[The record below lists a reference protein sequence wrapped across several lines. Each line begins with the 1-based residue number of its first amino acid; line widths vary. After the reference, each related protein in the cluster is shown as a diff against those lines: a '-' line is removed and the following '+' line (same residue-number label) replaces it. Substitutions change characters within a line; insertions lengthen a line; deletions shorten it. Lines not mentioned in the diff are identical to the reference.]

1 MKIRKAI
8 VTAAGPG
15 QDALPL
21 HVLVDRDGV
30 EKTAIEMIIEEID
43 SAGIESV
50 GVIINPG
57 SAHAYR
63 EAAGK
68 YQDRLTFIEQSEAG
82 AGYGQA
88 ILSGKE
94 FIGDEPFLHMVGD
107 HLCFSKTP
115 KRCAMQL
122 CEVASKQGCMV
133 SAVQATRESLLP
145 QFGTIG
151 GIRTNDLERVIEV
164 KRVIEKPTPTQAE
177 QELTIAGFRS
187 GTYLCFFGMH
197 VLMPTIFSRLE
208 ELIGQNPGPLPLTEG
223 LQAALLRE
231 RYLAYEIDGY
241 RYNIGVKYGLL
252 QCQLALGLSGVD
264 RDRILTQLIEL
275 LGTHR

>member
-30 EKTAIEMIIEEID
+30 EKTAIEMITEEID
-43 SAGIESV
+43 SAGIESI
-50 GVIINPG
+50 GVIINPD

-88 ILSGKE
+88 ILRGKE
-94 FIGDEPFLHMVGD
+94 FVGNEPFLHMVGD

-151 GIRTNDLERVIEV
+151 GIRTNDLERIVEV

-197 VLMPTIFSRLE
+197 VLMPTIFNRLE
-208 ELIGQNPGPLPLTEG
+208 ELLMEHRGPLPLTNG

-252 QCQLALGLSGVD
+252 QCQLALGLSGID

>member
-30 EKTAIEMIIEEID
+30 EKTAIEMIVEEID

-63 EAAGK
+63 KAAGK

-94 FIGDEPFLHMVGD
+94 FIANEPFLHMVGD

>member
-50 GVIINPG
+50 GVIINQG

-94 FIGDEPFLHMVGD
+94 FVGNEPFLHMVGD

-122 CEVASKQGCMV
+122 CEVASKQECMV

-151 GIRTNDLERVIEV
+151 GIRTNDLERVVEV

-197 VLMPTIFSRLE
+197 VLMPTIFNRLE
-208 ELIGQNPGPLPLTEG
+208 ELLIEHRGPLPLTDG
-223 LQAALLRE
+223 LQAALSRE

-252 QCQLALGLSGVD
+252 QCQLALGLSGID

>member
-1 MKIRKAI
+1 MRIRKAI

-21 HVLVDRDGV
+21 HLLVDRDGV

-43 SAGIESV
+43 SAGIDSI
-50 GVIINPG
+50 GVIVNPG
-57 SAHAYR
+57 SQGAYR

-68 YQDRLTFIEQSEAG
+68 YHDRLTFIEQVQVG

-88 ILSGKE
+88 ILAGRD
-94 FIGDEPFLHMVGD
+94 FAGGEPFLHMVGD

-145 QFGTIG
+145 EFGTIG
-151 GIRTNDLERVIEV
+151 GVRLQDLERVIEV
-164 KRVIEKPTPTQAE
+164 KQVIEKPTPTQAE

-197 VLMPTIFSRLE
+197 VLMPSIFPRLE
-208 ELIGQNPGPLPLTEG
+208 EVISKSNGPVPLTLG
-223 LQAALLRE
+223 LQVALRRE
-231 RYLAYEIDGY
+231 RYLGYEIDGY

-264 RDRILTQLIEL
+264 RDRILTQLIDL
-275 LGTHR
+275 LSIHR

>member
-57 SAHAYR
+57 SANAYR

-197 VLMPTIFSRLE
+197 VLMPTIFSRLQ

>member
-94 FIGDEPFLHMVGD
+94 FIANEPFLHMVGD

>member
-1 MKIRKAI
+1 
-8 VTAAGPG
+8 
-15 QDALPL
+15 
-21 HVLVDRDGV
+21 
-30 EKTAIEMIIEEID
+30 
-43 SAGIESV
+43 
-50 GVIINPG
+50 
-57 SAHAYR
+57 
-63 EAAGK
+63 
-68 YQDRLTFIEQSEAG
+68 
-82 AGYGQA
+82 
-88 ILSGKE
+88 
-94 FIGDEPFLHMVGD
+94 
-107 HLCFSKTP
+107 
-115 KRCAMQL
+115 MQL

-151 GIRTNDLERVIEV
+151 GIRTNDLERIVEV

-197 VLMPTIFSRLE
+197 VLMPTIFNRLE
-208 ELIGQNPGPLPLTEG
+208 ELLMEHRGPLPLTNG

-252 QCQLALGLSGVD
+252 QCQLALGLSGID

>member
-43 SAGIESV
+43 SAGIESI

-88 ILSGKE
+88 ILRGKE
-94 FIGDEPFLHMVGD
+94 FVGNEPFLHMVGD

-151 GIRTNDLERVIEV
+151 GIRTNDLERIVEV

-197 VLMPTIFSRLE
+197 VLMPTIFNRLE
-208 ELIGQNPGPLPLTEG
+208 ELLMEHRGPLPLTNG

-252 QCQLALGLSGVD
+252 QCQLALGLSGID

>member
-197 VLMPTIFSRLE
+197 VLMPAIFSRLE
-208 ELIGQNPGPLPLTEG
+208 ELIGQNHGPLPLTEG

>member
-1 MKIRKAI
+1 
-8 VTAAGPG
+8 
-15 QDALPL
+15 
-21 HVLVDRDGV
+21 
-30 EKTAIEMIIEEID
+30 
-43 SAGIESV
+43 
-50 GVIINPG
+50 
-57 SAHAYR
+57 
-63 EAAGK
+63 
-68 YQDRLTFIEQSEAG
+68 
-82 AGYGQA
+82 
-88 ILSGKE
+88 
-94 FIGDEPFLHMVGD
+94 MVGD

-151 GIRTNDLERVIEV
+151 GIRTNDLERIVEV

-197 VLMPTIFSRLE
+197 VLMPTIFNRLE
-208 ELIGQNPGPLPLTEG
+208 ELLMEHRGPLPLTNG

-252 QCQLALGLSGVD
+252 QCQLALGLSGID

>member
-43 SAGIESV
+43 SAGIESI
-50 GVIINPG
+50 GVIINPD

-88 ILSGKE
+88 ILRGKE
-94 FIGDEPFLHMVGD
+94 FVENEPFLHMVGD

-151 GIRTNDLERVIEV
+151 GIRTNDLERIVEV

-197 VLMPTIFSRLE
+197 VLMPTIFNRLE
-208 ELIGQNPGPLPLTEG
+208 ELLMEHRGPLPLTNG

-252 QCQLALGLSGVD
+252 QCQLALGLSGID

>member
-197 VLMPTIFSRLE
+197 VLMPTIFSRLQ

>member
-57 SAHAYR
+57 SATAYR

>member
-57 SAHAYR
+57 SANAYR

-197 VLMPTIFSRLE
+197 VLMPTIFSRLQ

-231 RYLAYEIDGY
+231 RYLACEIDGY

>member
-57 SAHAYR
+57 SATAYR

-94 FIGDEPFLHMVGD
+94 FIANEPFLHMVGD

-197 VLMPTIFSRLE
+197 VLMPTIFSRLQ

>member
-57 SAHAYR
+57 SANAYR

-197 VLMPTIFSRLE
+197 VLMPTIFSRLH

>member
-43 SAGIESV
+43 SAGIESI

-88 ILSGKE
+88 ILRGKE
-94 FIGDEPFLHMVGD
+94 FVGNEPFLHMVGD
-107 HLCFSKTP
+107 HLCFSKSP

-151 GIRTNDLERVIEV
+151 GIRTNDLERIVEV

-197 VLMPTIFSRLE
+197 VLMPTIFNRLE
-208 ELIGQNPGPLPLTEG
+208 ELLMEHRGPLPLTNG

-252 QCQLALGLSGVD
+252 QCQLALGLSGID

>member
-57 SAHAYR
+57 SATAYR

-94 FIGDEPFLHMVGD
+94 FIANEPFLHMVGD

>member
-30 EKTAIEMIIEEID
+30 EKTAIEMIVEEID

-94 FIGDEPFLHMVGD
+94 FIANEPFLHMVGD